1 MRTILV
7 VLTLALLTPALGLT
21 AIVAELARVP
31 HGPDSIYERCARLWA
46 RSLCRAAG
54 VEIVVH
60 HPDQIEHEGPR
71 IYASNHVSWFDIF
84 ALASILPRYTFIAKR
99 ELQRIPLFGRA
110 ARAVGIV
117 FIDRQNRAAAF
128 EAYGTAASQVQGG
141 RSVVVCP
148 EGTRGRSYA
157 LRPFKK
163 GPFVFAIA
171 AGAPVVPTVV
181 YGAREVQPRGSVR
194 VRPGRVEISLLEP
207 VPTAGLTYED
217 RHRLMEI
224 VWQRM
229 ATELRDRYGVESDA
243 TAALGAVNDPDS

>member
-1 MRTILV
+1 MRTLLV
-7 VLTLALLTPALGLT
+7 LLTLGALTPVLGFT
-21 AIVAELARVP
+21 VIVAELAGVP
-31 HGPDSIYERCARLWA
+31 HGAGSVYERCARLWA
-46 RSLCRAAG
+46 SSLCRAAG

-60 HPDQIEHEGPR
+60 HPERIAHEGPR
-71 IYASNHVSWFDIF
+71 VYASNHVSWFDIF

-110 ARAVGIV
+110 ARAVGVV
-117 FIDRQNRAAAF
+117 FIDRGNRTAAF
-128 EAYGTAASQVQGG
+128 EAYGAADSQVQRG

-148 EGTRGRSYA
+148 EGTRGYSYA

-171 AGAPVVPTVV
+171 VGAPIVPTVV
-181 YGAREVQPRGSVR
+181 YGAREVQPRGGIR
-194 VRPGRVEISLLEP
+194 IRPGRVEISLLEP
-207 VPTAGLTYED
+207 VPTAGLAYED
-217 RHRLMEI
+217 RDRVMHE

-243 TAALGAVNDPDS
+243 TLALTASEPDS